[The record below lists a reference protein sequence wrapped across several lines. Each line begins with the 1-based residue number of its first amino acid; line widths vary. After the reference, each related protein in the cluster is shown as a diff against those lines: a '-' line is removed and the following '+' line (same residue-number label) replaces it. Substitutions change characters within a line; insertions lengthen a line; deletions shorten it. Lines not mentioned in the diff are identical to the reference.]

1 MKSLIASVVAVARR
15 SRSKLSR
22 RTLWSAILLAM
33 PLGLSSVPAV
43 AQGCAMCYVTARA
56 TPKDAQ
62 LALNRAI
69 LVMVLPPI
77 GAMTLGVGAAIR
89 YSKKRDRENDDNAQ

>member
-1 MKSLIASVVAVARR
+1 MRSFHAKVAEIPPRPRRNATVLRVFSL
-15 SRSKLSR
+15 
-22 RTLWSAILLAM
+22 ILLALV
-33 PLGLSSVPAV
+33 LGMSAAPAL
-43 AQGCAMCYVTARA
+43 AQGCAMCYATARA
-56 TPKDAQ
+56 TPKDGQ

-89 YSKKRDRENDDNAQ
+89 YSKKRDSENDDNPL